1 VNSIFESLAD
11 LQSPEAA
18 RALSRQLGTDE
29 AATQS
34 ALAAALP
41 ALLGGLSRSGGS
53 PGGAHSL
60 LAALDRDHDGSIL
73 DDLLG
78 ALGSGQAESGEG
90 ILGHLL
96 GARRG
101 AVESQIGRQSG
112 LDPASVGKILA
123 AMAPLVMGALGRARR
138 QGNWDADGLARE
150 LGAERARAEEAA
162 PGSFGIFEKLLDA
175 DDDGEIGDDVARVG
189 TRLIE
194 SLFRR

>member
-1 VNSIFESLAD
+1 LNSIFESLAD

-18 RALSRQLGTDE
+18 RTLSRELGTDE

-41 ALLGGLSRSGGS
+41 ALLGALSRSGTS
-53 PGGAHSL
+53 PGGSQSL

-78 ALGSGQAESGEG
+78 ALGGGQSSSAEG

-123 AMAPLVMGALGRARR
+123 ALAPLVMGALGRAQR
-138 QGNWDADGLARE
+138 QGSWDADGLARE
-150 LGAERARAEEAA
+150 LGAERSRAEEAA
-162 PGSFGIFEKLLDA
+162 PGSFGIFEQLLDA
-175 DDDGEIGDDVARVG
+175 DGDGEIGDDVTRIG
-189 TRLIE
+189 TQLLGN
-194 SLFRR
+194 LFKR

>member
-1 VNSIFESLAD
+1 MNSIFESLAD
-11 LQSPEAA
+11 LQNPEAVGT
-18 RALSRQLGTDE
+18 LGRQLGTDP
-29 AATQS
+29 AATQN

-41 ALLGGLSRSGGS
+41 ALLGALSRSSAS
-53 PGGAHSL
+53 PDGAQSL
-60 LAALDRDHDGSIL
+60 LAALDRDHDGTIL

-78 ALGSGQAESGEG
+78 ALGGQGSSSAEG
-90 ILGHLL
+90 ILGQLL

-112 LDPASVGKILA
+112 LDADSVGKILA
-123 AMAPLVMGALGRARR
+123 ALAPLVMGALGRARR

-150 LGAERARAEEAA
+150 LGAERSRAEEAV

-175 DDDGEIGDDVARVG
+175 DGDGEIGDDVTRVG
-189 TRLIE
+189 GRLIE

>member
-1 VNSIFESLAD
+1 MNSIFDGLAD

-18 RALSRQLGTDE
+18 RTLSRELGIDE
-29 AATQS
+29 AATKN

-41 ALLGGLSRSGGS
+41 ALMGALSRTGTT
-53 PGGAHSL
+53 PDGAQSL

-78 ALGSGQAESGEG
+78 TLGGAQSGSGEG

-123 AMAPLVMGALGRARR
+123 AVAPLVMGALGRARS
-138 QGNWDADGLARE
+138 QGNWDADGLAQE
-150 LGAERARAEEAA
+150 LGAERTRADEAV

-175 DDDGEIGDDVARVG
+175 DGDGEIGDDVTRVG
-189 TRLIE
+189 TQLIA

>member
-11 LQSPEAA
+11 LQNPEAA
-18 RALSRQLGTDE
+18 RTLSRQLGTDE

-41 ALLGGLSRSGGS
+41 ALLGALSRSGTS
-53 PGGAHSL
+53 PGGAQSL

-78 ALGSGQAESGEG
+78 ALGGAQSSSAEG

-96 GARRG
+96 GGRRG

-112 LDPASVGKILA
+112 LDPTSVGKILA
-123 AMAPLVMGALGRARR
+123 AVAPLVMGALGRAQRR
-138 QGNWDADGLARE
+138 GSWDADGLARE
-150 LGAERARAEEAA
+150 LGAERTRAEEAA
-162 PGSFGIFEKLLDA
+162 PGSFGIFEKLLDT
-175 DDDGEIGDDVARVG
+175 DGDGEIGDDVTRIG
-189 TRLIE
+189 TQLLGN
-194 SLFRR
+194 LFKR

>member
-1 VNSIFESLAD
+1 VSSIFEGLAD

-18 RALSRQLGTDE
+18 RTLSRQLGTDE

-34 ALAAALP
+34 AVAAALP
-41 ALLGGLSRSGGS
+41 ALMGALSRTGTSRD
-53 PGGAHSL
+53 GAQSL

-78 ALGSGQAESGEG
+78 ALGGEGSGSAEG

-123 AMAPLVMGALGRARR
+123 ALAPLVMGALGRARR

-150 LGAERARAEEAA
+150 LGAERTRAEEAV
-162 PGSFGIFEKLLDA
+162 PGAFGIFEQLLDA
-175 DDDGEIGDDVARVG
+175 DDDGEIGDDVTRIGARLV
-189 TRLIE
+189 E
-194 SLFRR
+194 SFFRR

>member
-1 VNSIFESLAD
+1 MNSIFEGLAD

-18 RALSRQLGTDE
+18 RTLSRELGTDE
-29 AATQS
+29 AATQN

-41 ALLGGLSRSGGS
+41 ALLGALSRSGTS
-53 PGGAHSL
+53 PDGARSL
-60 LAALDRDHDGSIL
+60 LVALDRDHDGSVL

-78 ALGSGQAESGEG
+78 ALGGKRSGSAEE

-123 AMAPLVMGALGRARR
+123 AVAPLVMGALGRARR
-138 QGNWDADGLARE
+138 QGNWDADGLSRE
-150 LGAERARAEEAA
+150 LGAERARAEEAV

-175 DDDGEIGDDVARVG
+175 DGDGEIGDDVTRVG
-189 TRLIE
+189 TQLIA

>member
-1 VNSIFESLAD
+1 VSSIFEALAD

-18 RALSRQLGTDE
+18 RTLSRQLGTDQ
-29 AATQS
+29 AATQN

-41 ALLGGLSRSGGS
+41 ALLGALSRSGAG
-53 PGGAHSL
+53 PDGARSL
-60 LAALDRDHDGSIL
+60 LGALDRDHDGSIL

-78 ALGSGQAESGEG
+78 ALGGGRSSSGEG

-96 GARRG
+96 GAQRG
-101 AVESQIGRQSG
+101 AVERQIGRQSG

-123 AMAPLVMGALGRARR
+123 AVAPLVMGALGRARR

-150 LGAERARAEEAA
+150 LGAERSRAEEAV

-175 DDDGEIGDDVARVG
+175 DGDGEIGDDVTRVG
-189 TRLIE
+189 TRLLE
-194 SLFRR
+194 SFFRR

>member
-1 VNSIFESLAD
+1 MNSIFEGLAD

-18 RALSRQLGTDE
+18 RTLSRELGTDE
-29 AATQS
+29 AATQN

-41 ALLGGLSRSGGS
+41 ALLGALSRSGS
-53 PGGAHSL
+53 SADGAQSL

-78 ALGSGQAESGEG
+78 ALGGEQLGSAEG

-112 LDPASVGKILA
+112 LDADSVGKILA
-123 AMAPLVMGALGRARR
+123 AVAPLVMGALGRARR
-138 QGNWDADGLARE
+138 QGNWDADGLVRE
-150 LGAERARAEEAA
+150 LGAERSRAEEAV
-162 PGSFGIFEKLLDA
+162 PGSFGLFEKLLDA
-175 DDDGEIGDDVARVG
+175 DGDGEISDDVTRVG